1 MYVCFNL
8 LVEKKKNKRI
18 KQKKLKYCHN
28 FQTYRRR
35 RRCGRSCQTTT
46 CCICTRTSRAPRPIH
61 CATATDARSGART
74 SFGSRRRRRRRPERR
89 RHRKCA
95 CRTPTRLSDCASS
108 AVYSAR
114 SRYVCVVYLYVMYTR
129 TSCTRSSCTRT
140 SCTLASCTRTSCTRT
155 LCTRTSCT
163 RTFCTRT
170 SCTCTSRT
178 LKSVIVRVVV
188 RSLRAC
194 VCRLGAV
201 VAQRQRFDGC
211 FLTARRRHR
220 PYPNIKISSNT
231 RKQFRHNCIIL
242 QHICVW

>member
-8 LVEKKKNKRI
+8 LVKKRNQTK
-18 KQKKLKYCHN
+18 KKLKYCHN

-108 AVYSAR
+108 AAYSAR
-114 SRYVCVVYLYVMYTR
+114 SRYVRRVIVRHVHSHVMYSFVVYSYFVYSCVVYSYVMYSYVVYSYVVYSYVMH
-129 TSCTRSSCTRT
+129 SC
-140 SCTLASCTRTSCTRT
+140 
-155 LCTRTSCT
+155 
-163 RTFCTRT
+163 
-170 SCTCTSRT
+170 
-178 LKSVIVRVVV
+178 VV
-188 RSLRAC
+188 
-194 VCRLGAV
+194 
-201 VAQRQRFDGC
+201 
-211 FLTARRRHR
+211 
-220 PYPNIKISSNT
+220 Y
-231 RKQFRHNCIIL
+231 
-242 QHICVW
+242 